1 MHGAGRWRGSG
12 NEDVYPSV
20 KGGCS
25 CSRRMNISVLEE
37 RLKIKNF
44 QASKWQ
50 PVIIEYFRFLFQ

>member
-1 MHGAGRWRGSG
+1 
-12 NEDVYPSV
+12 
-20 KGGCS
+20 
-25 CSRRMNISVLEE
+25 MNISVLEE